1 MNSSACHDMNSS
13 LLDGNKRSFDVNSSA
28 PDMNSDSWPDFEERS
43 GFFFQLARDL
53 RAHISLEE
61 KPFFCLA
68 LSGGI
73 DSLVLFTF
81 LVWLR
86 HMENLPFLALHFNH
100 GLRGDTDA
108 EESQFIRELCV
119 RYAVPLREGRA
130 DVRALAAERGAG
142 LEEAARFARHRFFDE
157 ELASVTEKLRLQAS
171 FRPFTEDRQEEPL
184 KSAAALKQSRPR
196 SFTVSRQEKS
206 LESPQPPVFLV
217 LGHHLNDR
225 AETIILQMTRG
236 TGLKGLCAMP
246 YRDGSK
252 LRPLLL
258 TERSRIEAFARES
271 GLLYCEDE
279 SNFEDDFLRNR
290 VRHQLL
296 PLWQDISERPLYR
309 QLSDLAE
316 NLEEENALLED
327 EARAALDRLLL
338 GSGALNL
345 KALLQLHPGLYYRV
359 ISLWLAK
366 ALNAGP
372 SDELRVLPRKTW
384 LSLRKK
390 LEELPTSAQFDL
402 PGGRRLLLRDFR
414 LELEE

>member
-53 RAHISLEE
+53 RAHISFEE

-119 RYAVPLREGRA
+119 RYAVPLREGRS

-157 ELASVTEKLRLQAS
+157 ELASVTEKLRLQVS
-171 FRPFTEDRQEEPL
+171 FRPFTEDRQEKPL
-184 KSAAALKQSRPR
+184 KSPH
-196 SFTVSRQEKS
+196 
-206 LESPQPPVFLV
+206 PPVYLV

-225 AETIILQMTRG
+225 AETLILQMTRG

-258 TERSRIEAFARES
+258 TERSRIEAFARER

-390 LEELPTSAQFDL
+390 LGELPTSAQFDL
-402 PGGRRLLLRDFR
+402 PGGRRLLLRDYR
-414 LELEE
+414 LELES

>member
-53 RAHISLEE
+53 RAHISFEE

-119 RYAVPLREGRA
+119 RYAVPLREGRS

-171 FRPFTEDRQEEPL
+171 FRPFTEDRQEKPL
-184 KSAAALKQSRPR
+184 KSPH
-196 SFTVSRQEKS
+196 
-206 LESPQPPVFLV
+206 PPVYLV

-225 AETIILQMTRG
+225 AETLILQMTRG

-258 TERSRIEAFARES
+258 TERSRIEAFARER

-390 LEELPTSAQFDL
+390 LGELPTSAQFDL

-414 LELEE
+414 LELEV

>member
-53 RAHISLEE
+53 RAHISFEE

-119 RYAVPLREGRA
+119 RYAVPLREGRS

-171 FRPFTEDRQEEPL
+171 FRPFTEDRQEKPL
-184 KSAAALKQSRPR
+184 KSPH
-196 SFTVSRQEKS
+196 
-206 LESPQPPVFLV
+206 PPVYLV

-225 AETIILQMTRG
+225 AETLILQMTRG

-258 TERSRIEAFARES
+258 TERSRIEAFARER

-390 LEELPTSAQFDL
+390 LGELPTSAQFDL
-402 PGGRRLLLRDFR
+402 PGGRRLLLRDYR
-414 LELEE
+414 LELEV